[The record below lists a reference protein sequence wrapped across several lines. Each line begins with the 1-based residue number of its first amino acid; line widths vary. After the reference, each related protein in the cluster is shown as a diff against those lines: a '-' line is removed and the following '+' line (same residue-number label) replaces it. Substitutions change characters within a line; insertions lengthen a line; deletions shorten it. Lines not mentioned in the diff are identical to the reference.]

1 MINWDKKGLFFQP
14 DALLYWQNSHAALP
28 TALDLGN
35 GIYRIYFTSRDKEN
49 KTYVGYFDWN
59 LETNLIKHQDSAAP
73 VLSPGSLGFFD
84 DHGVQATSVVKV
96 NDKVYMYYLGW
107 NPALTKPLFYT
118 SIGLAISD
126 DGGKTFT
133 KYSKAPIMSRSEYD
147 PWMVSGGTVRKEN
160 HIWKMWYLSGIDFHI
175 DAAGQAISRYD
186 IKYAE
191 SSDGIN
197 WQRNGHVCMPLAD
210 DESNISRLSIIQQE
224 GLYKAWYPVKKLGSM
239 GYRIGYAESKDG
251 LNWDRQDHL
260 SGIDV
265 SEEGWDS
272 QALDKQEVI
281 FHMGKYY
288 MLYNGNSFGRDGIG
302 LATFE

>member
-1 MINWDKKGLFFQP
+1 MISWHKKGVFFQP
-14 DALLYWQNSHAALP
+14 DNSLYWQNSHAALP
-28 TALDLGN
+28 TALYLGN
-35 GIYRIYFTSRDKEN
+35 EIYRIYFTSRDKDN
-49 KTYVGYFDWN
+49 KTHVGYFDWD
-59 LETNLIKHQDSAAP
+59 LERDLIKRQESTAP
-73 VLSPGSLGFFD
+73 ILSPGPLGFFD
-84 DHGVQATSVVKV
+84 DHGVQATSVIEA
-96 NDKVYMYYLGW
+96 NGKVYMYYLGW

-126 DGGKTFT
+126 DGGNTFT

-147 PWMVSGGTVRKEN
+147 PWMVSGGTVRKEGN
-160 HIWKMWYLSGIDFHI
+160 IWKMWYLSGIDFQI
-175 DAAGQAISRYD
+175 DTNGQAISRYD

-191 SSDGIN
+191 STDGIN
-197 WQRNGHVCMPLAD
+197 WHRNGHVCLPLAD

-224 GLYKAWYPVKKLGSM
+224 GLYKAWYPVKKLGSL

-251 LNWDRQDHL
+251 LIWDRQDHL

-281 FHMGKYY
+281 LHNGKYY